1 MLKGAYLK
9 SLLTIA
15 ISLSLIPFD
24 SFATEFS
31 FGCWSGL
38 DKMVGVWDGSDKEIL
53 LYGNKFSLVN
63 GSKEM
68 VHFKLVS
75 DSEQVEILIKANG
88 SYSEK
93 HDNLLWKTHEEVD
106 CILNFKNS

>member
-1 MLKGAYLK
+1 
-9 SLLTIA
+9 
-15 ISLSLIPFD
+15 
-24 SFATEFS
+24 
-31 FGCWSGL
+31 
-38 DKMVGVWDGSDKEIL
+38 MVGVWDGSNKTIS
-53 LYGNKFSLVN
+53 LYGNKFSLIN
-63 GSKEM
+63 GNKEM

-93 HDNLLWKTHEEVD
+93 HDNLLWETHEGVD